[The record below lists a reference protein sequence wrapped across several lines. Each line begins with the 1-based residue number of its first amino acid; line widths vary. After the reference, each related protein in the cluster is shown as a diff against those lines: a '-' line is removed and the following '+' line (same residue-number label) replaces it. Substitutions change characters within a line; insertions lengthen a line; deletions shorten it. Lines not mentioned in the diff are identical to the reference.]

1 MGNMILEQMGK
12 NSTNNAL
19 NNIHYFKNMLTNIQN
34 SVDPRAKL
42 NDLINSNPKMR
53 DIMKMVQRY
62 GNNPKDVFYALAK
75 EKGVN
80 PDDVLNALRS

>member
-12 NSTNNAL
+12 NSTNNVV
-19 NNIHYFKNMLTNIQN
+19 NNIQYFKNMLTNIQN

-42 NDLINSNPKMR
+42 NDLINSNPKIR

-62 GNNPKDVFYALAK
+62 GNNPKDAFYALAK